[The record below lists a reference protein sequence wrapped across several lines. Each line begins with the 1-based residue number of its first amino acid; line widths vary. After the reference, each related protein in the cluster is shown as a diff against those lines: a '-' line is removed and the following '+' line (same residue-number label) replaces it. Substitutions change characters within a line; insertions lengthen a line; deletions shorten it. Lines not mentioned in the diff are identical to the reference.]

1 MVQNAPSEDDRPDLD
16 GGDESARPGTEKTS
30 AIAAVRY
37 GLMRYVGEFTHPPDM
52 KLDPQAKVVVQ
63 TKRGIEIGE
72 QVSLTCQG
80 CSQLVSRQQILDFT
94 ADSGSVYYELG
105 SGKVLREATQDD
117 LAEYDRI
124 NSSAK
129 ARRDLCQAMARQ
141 HELDM
146 KVVACEPLFGGERIV
161 FYFVA
166 DGRVDFRA
174 LVKDLAREFQ
184 TRIEM
189 RQVGTRDEARLV
201 ADYETCGREC
211 CCRTFLKSLKP
222 VSMKMAKLQKATLD
236 PSKVSGRCG
245 RLKCCLRYEH
255 TGYEELDDRLPK
267 VGARVTTRYGS
278 GTVLD
283 RQILTQLLQ
292 INTEGGGRLAIGIED
307 VLPPGQTAETIEPA
321 GSWAPPGQKGESAE
335 PAAEPAPDTREIAR
349 AGRGRRKGRGPVT
362 AGSRAAEPTGEAP
375 AAAPSPSADAG
386 PTPPDE
392 TADPEG
398 PKSEPADGRTA
409 GADDRSPPLEAASQ
423 EPPAGTDP
431 PRKEGGSKRRRRR
444 RRPRGRRTSESGG
457 ADRAG
462 GPSGNDKADPRQQTR
477 KENGSSSGGQD
488 QGS

>member
-1 MVQNAPSEDDRPDLD
+1 MVQNAPSDDDRPGS
-16 GGDESARPGTEKTS
+16 GGGEESGRPETERTGD
-30 AIAAVRY
+30 IAAVRY

-94 ADSGSVYYELG
+94 ADSGSAYYELG
-105 SGKVLREATQDD
+105 SGKVLREATQED

-129 ARRDLCQAMARQ
+129 ARRDLCQEMARQ
-141 HELDM
+141 HELAM
-146 KVVACEPLFGGERIV
+146 NVVACEPLFGGERIV
-161 FYFVA
+161 FYFVS

-255 TGYEELDDRLPK
+255 ECYKALSRGLPSNGTIVGTEL
-267 VGARVTTRYGS
+267 GQ
-278 GTVLD
+278 GTVID
-283 RQILTQLLQ
+283 QNILKRAVAL
-292 INTEGGGRLAIGIED
+292 
-307 VLPPGQTAETIEPA
+307 
-321 GSWAPPGQKGESAE
+321 
-335 PAAEPAPDTREIAR
+335 REILGPCR
-349 AGRGRRKGRGPVT
+349 AVRPYDAVT
-362 AGSRAAEPTGEAP
+362 R
-375 AAAPSPSADAG
+375 
-386 PTPPDE
+386 
-392 TADPEG
+392 
-398 PKSEPADGRTA
+398 
-409 GADDRSPPLEAASQ
+409 
-423 EPPAGTDP
+423 
-431 PRKEGGSKRRRRR
+431 
-444 RRPRGRRTSESGG
+444 
-457 ADRAG
+457 
-462 GPSGNDKADPRQQTR
+462 
-477 KENGSSSGGQD
+477 
-488 QGS
+488 